1 MKAIEIKNL
10 TLIGSYDEVEN
21 VPLSTIVKDDK
32 SDAVLNGMI
41 IRGYETKFSNTAN
54 ENGEVY
60 ERDCL
65 NDYIENYFVK
75 NKLNIPVDI
84 QHNKDIYH
92 LAGRVLIVEV
102 NSVGFYFVVY
112 VPKTF
117 INYDSL
123 RGLLKEGIIQ
133 GFSKYGWATDYEFI
147 YQPNGDYSYMKVN
160 QMSIVNVSLVSTPA
174 NALPFEKV
182 QEVKD
187 ATKLIVTKDEVLEDP
202 FGDMFP

>member
-84 QHNKDIYH
+84 QHNQDIYH